1 LGEAV
6 DNESYHGFSR
16 NTLILS
22 IILNI
27 ALASSA
33 GYLYFL
39 SRSQGS
45 LIDGLSD
52 DVNELTESVNMH
64 EQQMSMLNNQLEYYM
79 DLANYYSNKSTSENG
94 ASAPIGHTTIP
105 IVAVHTIQNRFN
117 VEYEGVVMECEI
129 ELVEGAGRVLVDT
142 VPMIGIDI
150 QSSVRTATLVVEEL
164 AGLSFSNTDIVLT
177 IRGTQEVDVVEGTQ
191 EVDVVDGGSAGAAI
205 TVALLAAVN
214 NQELDES
221 VYVTGT
227 IKSDATIGEIGGA
240 VYKALAVVELGA
252 TKFLVPKG
260 QETIVV
266 YQPKTVERF
275 GRTRL
280 IYDKVYMSLEEYL
293 AEKGYVLDV
302 IEVESIQE
310 AYEIFSLS

>member
-1 LGEAV
+1 MGEAV
-6 DNESYHGFSR
+6 DEKSYHGFSR
-16 NTLILS
+16 NTLVLS
-22 IILNI
+22 VILNI

-45 LIDGLSD
+45 LIEGLSD

-177 IRGTQEVDVVEGTQ
+177 IRGTQEVDVV
-191 EVDVVDGGSAGAAI
+191 DGGSAGAAI

-240 VYKALAVVELGA
+240 VYKALAVAELGA

-275 GRTRL
+275 GRTRV